1 MAESK
6 AKMEEL
12 ARKDLERQ
20 LLDEARN
27 NLESYIYLIKNKL
40 SDDEEAIGKIS
51 TEEQRTECQTLAEAA
66 EEWMSDDG
74 YGADLATMTAKLS
87 ELTTPFEK
95 IRFRQA
101 EAVAR
106 PEAMSALTK
115 KLAKIE
121 ELMKT
126 WETTMPQVTEE
137 ERNEVL
143 VKLEVVKTWMK
154 DQEEAQSKVAASE
167 DPAYKSVDVPLQTKT
182 VEAILGRLSRKP
194 KPKPPKKNE
203 TKADSNATKADND
216 TETVEIKV
224 DEVVEEVEKM
234 KADDAKTEAE
244 SSANSGGEPETED
257 KVNTEAPEEKKADD
271 EL

>member
-74 YGADLATMTAKLS
+74 YGADLVTMTAKLS

-244 SSANSGGEPETED
+244 SSANSGDEPETED
-257 KVNTEAPEEKKADD
+257 KVKTEAPEEKKADD